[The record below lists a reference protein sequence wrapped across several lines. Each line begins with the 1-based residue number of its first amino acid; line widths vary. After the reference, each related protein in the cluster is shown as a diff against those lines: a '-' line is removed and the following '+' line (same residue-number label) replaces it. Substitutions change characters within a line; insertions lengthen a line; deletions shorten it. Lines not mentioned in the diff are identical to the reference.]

1 MFRVVAAPLLS
12 LLLGLLLS
20 ATDAVWLDV
29 PFVKQPTEGC
39 GAASIAMVMQYW
51 ARQSGR
57 PPDADAATI
66 QRALYSPDAH
76 GIYASAMEK
85 YLQQNGFQ
93 TFVLSA
99 AWPDLQHH
107 LAKGRPLIV
116 AIKPVAIR
124 PAGESALHYAVV
136 AGIDKDILL
145 LNDPAR
151 RKLLK
156 YSRSDFERE
165 WKATS
170 NWTLLALPRSAAP

>member
-1 MFRVVAAPLLS
+1 MRRIIAPPFVSVLLS
-12 LLLGLLLS
+12 LLLS
-20 ATDAVWLDV
+20 ASDAVWLDV
-29 PFVKQPTEGC
+29 PFIKQQPEGC

-57 PPDADAATI
+57 SPDADPTTI
-66 QRALYSPDAH
+66 QRALYSRDAR

-93 TFVLSA
+93 TFVLAGS
-99 AWPDLQHH
+99 WSDLEHH
-107 LAKGRPLIV
+107 LERGRPLIV
-116 AIKPVAIR
+116 AIR
-124 PAGESALHYAVV
+124 PAGEAALHYAVV
-136 AGIDKDILL
+136 AGIENDNLL

-156 YSRSDFERE
+156 YTRSGFERE

-170 NWTLLALPRSAAP
+170 NWTLLALPRSATP